1 MTALAFDTSAI
12 APKWKAFQQ
21 SLPVKI
27 GTITSEREFKR
38 VVKFLNGLVD
48 VVGDDENHELAGLLD
63 VVGQFVEE
71 YESAHNEIPDASPHD
86 VLRFLVDQHGLK
98 QSDLASEI
106 GGQSVVSDILN
117 GHRSI
122 NARQAKALGMRF
134 GVSAAVFL

>member
-1 MTALAFDTSAI
+1 MTALAVDTAAI
-12 APKWKAFQQ
+12 VPTWKAFQQ

-38 VVKFLNGLVD
+38 VVKFLNDLVD
-48 VVGDDENHELAGLLD
+48 VVGDDEDHELAGLLD

-71 YESAHNEIPDASPHD
+71 YESAHHMIPDASPHE

-98 QSDLASEI
+98 QSDLAAEI

-117 GHRSI
+117 GRRSI
-122 NARQAKALGMRF
+122 NARQAKALGTRF

>member
-48 VVGDDENHELAGLLD
+48 VVGDDEDHELAGLLD

-71 YESAHNEIPDASPHD
+71 YESAHHEIPDASPHD

>member
-1 MTALAFDTSAI
+1 MTALAVDTAAI
-12 APKWKAFQQ
+12 VPTWKAFQQ

-48 VVGDDENHELAGLLD
+48 VVGDDEDHELAGLLD

-71 YESAHNEIPDASPHD
+71 YENAHHVIPDASPHE

-98 QSDLASEI
+98 QSDLAAEI

-117 GHRSI
+117 GRRSI
-122 NARQAKALGMRF
+122 NARQAKALGTRF

>member
-1 MTALAFDTSAI
+1 MTALAVDTAAI
-12 APKWKAFQQ
+12 APTWKAFQQ

-48 VVGDDENHELAGLLD
+48 VVGDDEDHELAGLLD

-71 YESAHNEIPDASPHD
+71 YENAHHVIPDASPHE

-98 QSDLASEI
+98 QSDLAAEI

-117 GHRSI
+117 GRRSI
-122 NARQAKALGMRF
+122 NARQAKALGTRF

>member
-1 MTALAFDTSAI
+1 M
-12 APKWKAFQQ
+12 WRAFQQ

-48 VVGDDENHELAGLLD
+48 VVGDDEDHELAGLLD

-71 YESAHNEIPDASPHD
+71 YENAHHVIPDASPHE
-86 VLRFLVDQHGLK
+86 VLRFLVDQHGLT
-98 QSDLASEI
+98 QSDLAVEI

-117 GHRSI
+117 GRRSI
-122 NARQAKALGMRF
+122 NARQAKALGTRF